1 MKTSHLTPKHEKKTT
16 NSDNLPFFFI
26 QNKQKQKL
34 KERKQLS
41 DELNYF

>member
-1 MKTSHLTPKHEKKTT
+1 MKKKQIAITYHFCR
-16 NSDNLPFFFI
+16 FFFI
-26 QNKQKQKL
+26 QNKQKQKW